1 MQNQSILSRRSFRQK
16 ERFMPKKND
25 LIPLEIQSVTNEG
38 QGVGRYEGMAVFVPH
53 TAPGDRLTVRIV
65 KVLSSYCY
73 GIIQE
78 IHAPGP
84 GRIDP
89 ACPVCRRC
97 GGCSLQ
103 HLSYEEELRIKKGW
117 IEDAVSRIGGLSV
130 PVEGILPSPR
140 VTGYRN
146 KAQYP
151 IGKGPDG
158 AYCGFY
164 APRSH
169 DIVPFDGCL
178 LQPPFFGD
186 ILRAV
191 CRYIDQSG
199 REPYCEAAGKG
210 LFRHLYLRW
219 GESTGEV
226 MVCLVINGESIPQ
239 AQRLVSLVRAAC
251 PKVTSILLN
260 RNTQRTNVILGKETR
275 VLFGEPCIRDV
286 LAGVEVEISPLS
298 FYQVNHQ
305 GAELLYRQAAELADL
320 SPGDLLLDLYCGAG
334 TIGLSMA
341 RQAGELVGVEVV
353 ESAVR
358 DAEKNALKSGIRNA
372 RFLCADAGKAAA
384 RLEAEGLRPN
394 VVVLDPPRKGCDT
407 ATLEAV
413 ARMAPERIV
422 MVSCNPSTMARDLRR
437 LEEKGYLAR
446 TVRGVDM
453 FPRTGHVEA
462 VCLLSKLHT

>member
-1 MQNQSILSRRSFRQK
+1 ML
-16 ERFMPKKND
+16 KKND

-38 QGVGRYEGMAVFVPH
+38 HGVGRYEGMAVFVPH
-53 TAPGDRLTVRIV
+53 TAPGDRLAVCIV

-73 GIIQE
+73 GIVQE
-78 IHAPGP
+78 VRTPGP
-84 GRIDP
+84 GRIQP

-103 HLSYEEELRIKKGW
+103 HLSYEEELRIKRGW
-117 IEDAVSRIGGLSV
+117 IEDALTRIGGLSV
-130 PVEGILPSPR
+130 PVEGVLPSPQ

-151 IGKGPDG
+151 IGKGPEG
-158 AYCGFY
+158 AFCGFY

-169 DIVPFDGCL
+169 SIVPFDSCL

-199 REPYCEAAGKG
+199 REPYCESTGQG

-219 GESTGEV
+219 GESTGQV
-226 MVCLVINGESIPQ
+226 MVCLVVNGEKVPQ
-239 AQRLVSLVRAAC
+239 PQLLASMVLSAC
-251 PKVTSILLN
+251 PGVTSILVN
-260 RNTQRTNVILGKETR
+260 SNTKRTNVILGRETR
-275 VLFGEPCIRDV
+275 VLFGEAFIRDI

-298 FYQVNHQ
+298 FYQVNRR

-341 RQAGELVGVEVV
+341 RQARELVGVEVV

-358 DAEKNALKSGIRNA
+358 DARRNAAKSGIQNA
-372 RFLCADAGKAAA
+372 RFLCADASKAAA
-384 RLEAEGLRPN
+384 QLEAEGLRPA
-394 VVVLDPPRKGCDT
+394 VVVMDPPRKGCDT
-407 ATLEAV
+407 ATLDAV
-413 ARMAPERIV
+413 ARMSPKRIV
-422 MVSCNPSTMARDLRR
+422 MVSCNPATMARDLRR
-437 LEEKGYLAR
+437 LEGSGYRAVR
-446 TVRGVDM
+446 VRGVDM
-453 FPRTGHVEA
+453 FPRTGHVESVA
-462 VCLLSKLHT
+462 LLTRME